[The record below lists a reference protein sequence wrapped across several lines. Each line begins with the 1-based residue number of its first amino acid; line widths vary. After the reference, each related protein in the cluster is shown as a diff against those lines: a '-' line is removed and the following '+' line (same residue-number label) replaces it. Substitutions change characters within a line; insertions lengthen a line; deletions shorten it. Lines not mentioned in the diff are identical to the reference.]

1 MSLSKR
7 TWITAWAVGVLA
19 AAVLT
24 AAEPAEMVGP
34 AEDGMVALNFP
45 EDLDLKVLID
55 YVGKRLNVNFIYDE
69 QIAGRKVTIKAPT
82 TIPASSL
89 MTLLESA
96 LKMKGLAIVPT
107 EVPGMMRV
115 EPVKQLSAIS
125 VGPKAA
131 ADLSPDARP
140 TLAVT
145 RVFELQHAS
154 PQRAETIL
162 KPFLSSTS
170 ANLSAL
176 ADHGMV
182 VVTDYAGNMDRIEEM
197 MALVDRPGRQVVIR
211 FVPVRNVKAEDLA
224 GKVTSLLKGKAK
236 ASGEGTSQAGDVAV
250 EADARTN
257 QLAVVGET
265 EDVEQMLPV
274 IEALDVPLGL
284 QTRLYAFTVA
294 SPDQVDL
301 LVREIVGDLA
311 ADRLY
316 KSAIDP
322 ESNLL
327 IVTATPEI
335 HEKIEDLR
343 RRLDQPLSEAQSPIR
358 FYKLENAKALDVME
372 TLRNITGSGGLQGM
386 SVDGVSAESEARA
399 TPMGEPISKGPTG
412 AEVNRGP
419 RARIE
424 SGDAKAGGP
433 EEALDFEGARIMADE
448 ASNTII
454 VVAEPSVHPV
464 YEKLIQR
471 LDVRRPQVLVKAT
484 IVTIDTTD
492 DFSLGVELHNTEE
505 SDRGTV
511 LTFSQFGLSATD
523 EDTGAL
529 TLVPGVGFNGALLG
543 TETAEAVVRALQ
555 SDTRAKV
562 TAQPSVLVNDNATAT
577 LVSESEEPF
586 SSINAFTSG
595 TTTESFGG
603 YSAAG
608 TNIVITPQ
616 ISEGDHLKLEYE
628 ITLSSFGEGGAGN
641 LPPARQTNSLASEA
655 TFPDGHTIV
664 VGGLTRENLTETVDR
679 VPLLG
684 SIPGLEYL
692 FSFRTNNTTKTTLF
706 VFIRAIILRD
716 DKFRDLKVLSREAGY
731 RAELE
736 ADYPTSEPVEIP

>member
-1 MSLSKR
+1 MTSKC
-7 TWITAWAVGVLA
+7 TWMTAWAVAVLA
-19 AAVLT
+19 ATVAT
-24 AAEPAEMVGP
+24 AAEPADMVGP
-34 AEDGMVALNFP
+34 TEDGMVALNFP

-69 QIAGRKVTIKAPT
+69 QISGRKVTIKAPT

-96 LKMKGLAIVPT
+96 LKMKDLAIVPT
-107 EVPGMMRV
+107 EVQGMMRV
-115 EPVKQLSAIS
+115 EPAKQLTAIS
-125 VGPKAA
+125 VGPKAGA
-131 ADLSPDARP
+131 ELPPDARP

-154 PQRAETIL
+154 PQRAETIV
-162 KPFLSSTS
+162 KPFLSSAS

-176 ADHGMV
+176 TDHDMV
-182 VVTDYAGNMDRIEEM
+182 VVTDYAGNMHRIEEM
-197 MALVDRPGRQVVIR
+197 MALVDRPGREVVIR
-211 FVPVRNVKAEDLA
+211 FVTVRNVEAERLA
-224 GKVTSLLKGKAK
+224 QKVTSLLQGKAK
-236 ASGEGTSQAGDVAV
+236 ARGDGKSQAVGVAV
-250 EADARTN
+250 EGDARTN
-257 QLAVVGET
+257 QVAIVGEK
-265 EDVEQMLPV
+265 ENVEQTLEIV
-274 IEALDVPLGL
+274 EALDVPLGL
-284 QTRLYAFTVA
+284 ETRLYAFTVA
-294 SPDQVDL
+294 SPEQVDL
-301 LVREIVGDLA
+301 LIREIIGDLA

-316 KSAIDP
+316 RSAVDP
-322 ESNLL
+322 DSNLL

-335 HEKIEDLR
+335 HAQIEDLR
-343 RRLDQPLSEAQSPIR
+343 QRLDRPLSEAQSPIR
-358 FYKLENAKALDVME
+358 FYKLENAKALEVME

-386 SVDGVSAESEARA
+386 SVDGVSAEPDAPRTPKGEA
-399 TPMGEPISKGPTG
+399 ISKGPTG

-419 RARIE
+419 RSRIAAGGE
-424 SGDAKAGGP
+424 KAGAP
-433 EEALDFEGARIMADE
+433 DEALDFEGARIMADE

-464 YEKLIQR
+464 YEKLIKR

-484 IVTIDTTD
+484 VVTLDTTD
-492 DFSLGVELHNTEE
+492 DFSLGVELHSTE
-505 SDRGTV
+505 DADGGTL

-523 EDTGAL
+523 EDTGVL
-529 TLVPGVGFNGALLG
+529 TLVPGIGFNGALLG
-543 TETAEAVVRALQ
+543 ADTAEAVIRALQ
-555 SDTRAKV
+555 TDTRAKV
-562 TAQPSVLVNDNATAT
+562 VARPSVLVNDNATAT

-608 TNIVITPQ
+608 TNIVVTPQ

-628 ITLSSFGEGGAGN
+628 ITLSSFGEGGADN

-655 TFPDGHTIV
+655 TFPDGYTIV
-664 VGGLTRENLTETVDR
+664 VGGLTRENFTETINR

-692 FSFRTNNTTKTTLF
+692 FSYRTKSDNKTTLF
-706 VFIRAIILRD
+706 VFIRAVILRD
-716 DKFRDLKVLSREAGY
+716 DKFRDLKVISREAGY

-736 ADYPTSEPVEIP
+736 EDYPTSEPVEIQ